1 MTLVAYPV
9 QIENGVVRSVDGSLL
24 PKRANAV
31 LVILPDSNQ
40 ADLQAEWQQP
50 FELFFAAAQ
59 AQPVCE
65 IDEISDDELNALIHE
80 ARQPA

>member
-50 FELFFAAAQ
+50 FELFFATAQ
-59 AQPVCE
+59 STGD
-65 IDEISDDELNALIHE
+65 IDELSDDELNTLVHE